1 MQDMRRHQHVRGAF
15 GRLEI
20 LLVVA
25 VLALFFQVF
34 PSLWFGLLRVVDV
47 RNWPRGAWMVVNV
60 AAVLALFGFRFGPD
74 LYRDWQ
80 QWQLRRK
87 EEGDRQ
93 SKARQLKEQKELFER
108 MKEARKRQIY

>member
-1 MQDMRRHQHVRGAF
+1 
-15 GRLEI
+15 
-20 LLVVA
+20 
-25 VLALFFQVF
+25 
-34 PSLWFGLLRVVDV
+34 
-47 RNWPRGAWMVVNV
+47 
-60 AAVLALFGFRFGPD
+60 